1 MVYKTWVGNV
11 YKHHLITRQAF
22 WLVFTT
28 VPPGSCCPDPPWLY
42 DCSEHR
48 IDAQALRQVLIP
60 YSTKRWR
67 RKTLANQQ
75 NIALAKKTLA
85 NPQLGR
91 SSRNLGHL
99 MQAAG
104 QQ

>member
-1 MVYKTWVGNV
+1 MESKARVLTDEESCKEQQEMAAGLVKGNGV
-11 YKHHLITRQAF
+11 QANNIIGKF
-22 WLVFTT
+22 FN
-28 VPPGSCCPDPPWLY
+28 
-42 DCSEHR
+42 
-48 IDAQALRQVLIP
+48 IP
-60 YSTKRWR
+60 YSAKRWR

-85 NPQLGR
+85 NQLGR
-91 SSRNLGHL
+91 SSGNLGRL

>member
-1 MVYKTWVGNV
+1 MLNYKN
-11 YKHHLITRQAF
+11 
-22 WLVFTT
+22 T
-28 VPPGSCCPDPPWLY
+28 VKKGAAKQS
-42 DCSEHR
+42 R
-48 IDAQALRQVLIP
+48 INAVP

-75 NIALAKKTLA
+75 NIALAKKNFGESPTWKI
-85 NPQLGR
+85 
-91 SSRNLGHL
+91 RNLDRL